1 MAAVR
6 SSVRVWARAKIS
18 RHRRFVLTLRRSTP
32 VTPQRDMGRGAFGMP
47 RSKGTELP
55 QARWTGKETG
65 ENSEVDEQASAMAA
79 QPAGQPR
86 TNSEGDEPVVCR
98 PCAEPQ
104 TTKPSWWHRLTTMAT
119 RTAWRLRGRRVSRE
133 RSQRSQ
139 RAWAIGGEWRSDVPV
154 EDFEKNTD
162 PTTTHVVR
170 TNQGKWETSSHCFQ
184 CALNTVHECHDFGE
198 DIHTF
203 PGIERKWLS
212 ASVSEK
218 VHYPRVRYL
227 VSYPPRTPQ
236 LPYHDHPGGEEYLVF
251 SGSFCDT
258 NFPDVKAPA
267 FVRYP
272 IGTHH
277 AAMTEPSSERTD
289 ILCWWGLMQATSSTE
304 SGRSVQLDPQTLTP
318 SGIAPEAVAHRLVWP
333 LSKDGIET
341 RIERW
346 DCDVKLTW
354 RRPHK
359 EIFVL
364 KGRVSID
371 GEDLGEGDWC
381 SLPVGTEASS
391 FHVLA
396 PATVLVKE
404 LWPMD
409 GWRTPRFRDVGW
421 ASWKGGRVGGQG
433 LVERPEMRRALTT
446 V

>member
-1 MAAVR
+1 MAAV
-6 SSVRVWARAKIS
+6 SLPCAGAGCAKFHGVDIVLFCHS
-18 RHRRFVLTLRRSTP
+18 RLAAHHNS
-32 VTPQRDMGRGAFGMP
+32 DMGRGAFGTP

-65 ENSEVDEQASAMAA
+65 ENSEVDEQASARAA

-86 TNSEGDEPVVCR
+86 KNSEVDIVCR
-98 PCAEPQ
+98 QCAEPQ
-104 TTKPSWWHRLTTMAT
+104 TTRPSWWQRLTNLTL

-133 RSQRSQ
+133 RSQRSR
-139 RAWAIGGEWRSDVPV
+139 RAWAIGGEWRSDEPV

-162 PTTTHVVR
+162 PAQTHIVR

-258 NFPDVKAPA
+258 NFPHVKAPA

-277 AAMTEPSSERTD
+277 AAMTEPSHERTD

-318 SGIAPEAVAHRLVWP
+318 SGLAPESIDHRLVWS

-346 DCDVKLTW
+346 DCDVELTW

-359 EIFVL
+359 EVFVL
-364 KGRVSID
+364 KGRVEVD
-371 GEDLGEGDWC
+371 GDALGEGDWC
-381 SLPVGTEASS
+381 ALPVGTEASS

-433 LVERPEMRRALTT
+433 LVERPEIRRALTT

>member
-1 MAAVR
+1 MCRRAAV
-6 SSVRVWARAKIS
+6 VAYGVPVWSAKFHRHFLSFLQLFARTTHK
-18 RHRRFVLTLRRSTP
+18 
-32 VTPQRDMGRGAFGMP
+32 DMGRGAFGTP
-47 RSKGTELP
+47 KGKATAMTAQP
-55 QARWTGKETG
+55 QARWTGKDNNG
-65 ENSEVDEQASAMAA
+65 GSEVH
-79 QPAGQPR
+79 
-86 TNSEGDEPVVCR
+86 CR

-104 TTKPSWWHRLTTMAT
+104 TTRPTWWQRLTNLTL

-133 RSQRSQ
+133 RSQRSR
-139 RAWAIGGEWRSDVPV
+139 RAWAIGGEWRSDTPV

-162 PTTTHVVR
+162 PAQTHIVR

-304 SGRSVQLDPQTLTP
+304 SGRSIQLDPQTLTP
-318 SGIAPEAVAHRLVWP
+318 SGVAPESIDHRLVWP
-333 LSKDGIET
+333 LSKDGVET

-346 DCDVKLTW
+346 DCDGELTW
-354 RRPHK
+354 IRPHK
-359 EIFVL
+359 EVFVL
-364 KGRVSID
+364 KGRVEVD

-381 SLPVGTEASS
+381 SLPVATEASS
-391 FHVLA
+391 FRVLA

-404 LWPMD
+404 LWPLD
-409 GWRTPRFRDVGW
+409 AWRAPRFRGVGHW

-433 LVERPEMRRALTT
+433 LVERPEIRRALTT

>member
-1 MAAVR
+1 
-6 SSVRVWARAKIS
+6 
-18 RHRRFVLTLRRSTP
+18 
-32 VTPQRDMGRGAFGMP
+32 MGRGAFGTP
-47 RSKGTELP
+47 RGK
-55 QARWTGKETG
+55 ARSQPK
-65 ENSEVDEQASAMAA
+65 AMAA
-79 QPAGQPR
+79 QLDGQPR
-86 TNSEGDEPVVCR
+86 KNSEGHRGQVDEPRTAPNAGKQVDQPVVCR

-104 TTKPSWWHRLTTMAT
+104 TTRPTWWHRLRTMAV
-119 RTAWRLRGRRVSRE
+119 RTAWRLKGRRVSRE

-162 PTTTHVVR
+162 ETKTHIVR
-170 TNQGKWETSSHCFQ
+170 TSEGKWETSSHCFQ

-227 VSYPPRTPQ
+227 VSYPPHTPQ

-304 SGRSVQLDPQTLTP
+304 SGRSIQLDPQTLTP
-318 SGIAPEAVAHRLVWP
+318 SGLAPESIDHRLVWS

-346 DCDVKLTW
+346 DCDVELTW

-364 KGRVSID
+364 KGRVVLD
-371 GEDLGEGDWC
+371 GDELGEGDWC
-381 SLPVGTEASS
+381 ALPVGTEASS

-421 ASWKGGRVGGQG
+421 SSWKGGRVGGQG
-433 LVERPEMRRALTT
+433 LVEKRPEIRRALTT
-446 V
+446 RN